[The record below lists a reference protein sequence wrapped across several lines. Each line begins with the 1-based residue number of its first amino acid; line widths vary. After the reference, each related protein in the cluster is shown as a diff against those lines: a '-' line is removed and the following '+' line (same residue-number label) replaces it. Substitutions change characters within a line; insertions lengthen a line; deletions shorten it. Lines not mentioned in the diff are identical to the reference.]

1 MKRLQFLSLA
11 VLLFTATGT
20 IAQEL
25 ESTEQEK
32 ISYYEQRAKED
43 AQFEQSQELAEQEE
57 EEFWESQ
64 KEYESRL
71 KKRNKRA
78 YRAYMKGKKDAYA
91 EHRGH
96 CDTHCHHSEQY
107 HAHASF
113 YYYNN
118 DPYRYRN
125 YNRGTTIRTGIGVR
139 APSVRIG
146 L

>member
-91 EHRGH
+91 EHQVH
-96 CDTHCHHSEQY
+96 CDTHCHHSEHY

-118 DPYRYRN
+118 DSYRYRS